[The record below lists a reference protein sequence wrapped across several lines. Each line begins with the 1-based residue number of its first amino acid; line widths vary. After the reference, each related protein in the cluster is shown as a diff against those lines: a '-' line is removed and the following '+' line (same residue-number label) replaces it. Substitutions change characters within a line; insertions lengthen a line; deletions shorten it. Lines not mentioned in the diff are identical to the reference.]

1 MLAEKKGNWRA
12 YVYILIGTAVM
23 AVSITSSYDHM
34 QMVTGGFS
42 GLAIIIKS
50 LTENLMPGGIPL
62 WLTNAV
68 LNIPLFFLGVSIKGW
83 GFTKKSIFGAL
94 ALSLWLFLIP
104 ELPIIPDDM
113 LLAALF
119 GGVIMGVGIG
129 FIFMGQGTTG
139 GTDMVSALI
148 QHKMRHYSIAQI
160 LQVVDG
166 AIVILGVF
174 TFGLQRALY
183 AVIAIF
189 VTTKVTDGFLEG
201 MKFAKIAFIITDLHD
216 ELAKSLMEEL
226 ERGLTGISAR
236 GMYSGEEKTMLFCV
250 VGKKQIVRL
259 KELVTRTD
267 PKAFVIVTDAR
278 EVIGEGFHSGEEM

>member
-1 MLAEKKGNWRA
+1 M
-12 YVYILIGTAVM
+12 YILIGTAVM
-23 AVSITSSYDHM
+23 AVSITSIYDHM

>member
-23 AVSITSSYDHM
+23 AVSITSIYDHM

-83 GFTKKSIFGAL
+83 EFTKKSIFGAL

-226 ERGLTGISAR
+226 G
-236 GMYSGEEKTMLFCV
+236 
-250 VGKKQIVRL
+250 
-259 KELVTRTD
+259 
-267 PKAFVIVTDAR
+267 R
-278 EVIGEGFHSGEEM
+278 EG

>member
-1 MLAEKKGNWRA
+1 M
-12 YVYILIGTAVM
+12 YILIGTAVM
-23 AVSITSSYDHM
+23 AVSITSIYDHM

-174 TFGLQRALY
+174 PFGLQRALY

>member
-1 MLAEKKGNWRA
+1 M
-12 YVYILIGTAVM
+12 YILIGTAVM
-23 AVSITSSYDHM
+23 AVSITSIYDHM

-216 ELAKSLMEEL
+216 ELANSLMEEL

>member
-1 MLAEKKGNWRA
+1 MLAEKKGHWRA

-23 AVSITSSYDHM
+23 AVSITSIYDHM

-201 MKFAKIAFIITDLHD
+201 MKFAKIAFIITELHD

>member
-12 YVYILIGTAVM
+12 YVYILSGTAVM
-23 AVSITSSYDHM
+23 AVSITSIYDHM

>member
-1 MLAEKKGNWRA
+1 MLAEKKVNWRA

-23 AVSITSSYDHM
+23 AVSITSIYDHM

-42 GLAIIIKS
+42 GLAIIIKA
-50 LTENLMPGGIPL
+50 LTEKVMPGGIPL

-68 LNIPLFFLGVSIKGW
+68 LNIPLFFFGVSIKGW
-83 GFTKKSIFGAL
+83 EFTKKSIFGAL

-174 TFGLQRALY
+174 VFGLQRALY

-189 VTTKVTDGFLEG
+189 ITTKVIN
-201 MKFAKIAFIITDLHD
+201 MAIT
-216 ELAKSLMEEL
+216 A
-226 ERGLTGISAR
+226 
-236 GMYSGEEKTMLFCV
+236 
-250 VGKKQIVRL
+250 
-259 KELVTRTD
+259 
-267 PKAFVIVTDAR
+267 
-278 EVIGEGFHSGEEM
+278 

>member
-1 MLAEKKGNWRA
+1 MLAEKKENWRA

-23 AVSITSSYDHM
+23 AVSITSIYDHM

-42 GLAIIIKS
+42 GLAIIIKA
-50 LTENLMPGGIPL
+50 LTEKLMPGGIPL

-68 LNIPLFFLGVSIKGW
+68 LNIPLFFFGVSIKGW

-174 TFGLQRALY
+174 VFGLQRALY

-189 VTTKVTDGFLEG
+189 ITTKVTDGFLEG

-236 GMYSGEEKTMLFCV
+236 GMYSGEEKPCCSV
-250 VGKKQIVRL
+250 W
-259 KELVTRTD
+259 
-267 PKAFVIVTDAR
+267 
-278 EVIGEGFHSGEEM
+278 SGRSRSFF

>member
-1 MLAEKKGNWRA
+1 M
-12 YVYILIGTAVM
+12 YILIGTAVM
-23 AVSITSSYDHM
+23 AVSITSIYDHM

-183 AVIAIF
+183 PVIAIF